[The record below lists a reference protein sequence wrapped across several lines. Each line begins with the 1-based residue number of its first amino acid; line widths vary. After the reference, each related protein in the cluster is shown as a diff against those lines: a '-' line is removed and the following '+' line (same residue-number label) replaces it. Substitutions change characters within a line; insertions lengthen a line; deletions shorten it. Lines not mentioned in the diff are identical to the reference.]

1 MIVLEHVSKSFGA
14 VKAVQDVTFTVEDG
28 EIVGFIGPNGSGKTT
43 CMKMMTGILLP
54 DEGTIEV
61 AGHNIVTDPM
71 GAKKEIGYISD
82 NPDQFLRLKGAE
94 YLELISDLYGV
105 GEIDRNRR
113 MKELAERFDL
123 TDALGRR
130 ILSYSHGMRQKLMVI
145 GALIHEP
152 KEWIL
157 DEPMTGLDP
166 ESAYELKKMMKEHA
180 AKGYG
185 VLFSTHVLEV
195 AGQLCDRVVII
206 RYGKVLYIGTLGELE
221 SRYPGS
227 TLEEIFLALM
237 HGEGQPANEE
247 TASEPSGYQT
257 MLSSDITSVYK
268 EE

>member
-1 MIVLEHVSKSFGA
+1 MILFEHVSKSFGA
-14 VKAVQDVTFTVEDG
+14 VHAARDVSFTVEDG

-43 CMKMMTGILLP
+43 CMKMMTGILTP
-54 DEGTIEV
+54 DEGRIEI
-61 AGHNIVTDPM
+61 AGHDILTDPL
-71 GAKKEIGYISD
+71 GAKREIGYISD

-113 MKELAERFDL
+113 MKDLAERFGMS
-123 TDALGRR
+123 DALSRR

-195 AGQLCDRVVII
+195 AAQLCDRVVII
-206 RYGKVLYIGTLGELE
+206 RYGRVLYIGTLEELE
-221 SRYPGS
+221 RRYPGS
-227 TLEEIFLALM
+227 SFEEIFLELM
-237 HGEGQPANEE
+237 RTEEGA
-247 TASEPSGYQT
+247 
-257 MLSSDITSVYK
+257 
-268 EE
+268 